1 MGIGTTRRGKRQ
13 RLRQT
18 DRTDCNAREIC
29 VCARTRP
36 MLLLSHTGLPLPAQG
51 ALQWVEGG
59 EGRGEGGTAGVVLLC
74 GVQVLVQ
81 EAVPPREKKR
91 ERGRK
96 KKGLAGVCHLSGA
109 LLYLAFSD
117 KGTSTRARQSNW
129 KPWVAAGSRLGWWR
143 RVLRAKQAKQRNA
156 TQRNATCRSQLLA
169 HLGFGRR

>member
-1 MGIGTTRRGKRQ
+1 MCK
-13 RLRQT
+13 
-18 DRTDCNAREIC
+18 DPSNAPAFPHWPASAC
-29 VCARTRP
+29 
-36 MLLLSHTGLPLPAQG
+36 TGSVTVG
-51 ALQWVEGG
+51 GGRGG
-59 EGRGEGGTAGVVLLC
+59 EGGGRYGRGCTTLWGPSTSTGSGTSKRK
-74 GVQVLVQ
+74 
-81 EAVPPREKKR
+81 EEREKEK
-91 ERGRK
+91 K

-143 RVLRAKQAKQRNA
+143 RVLRAKQSNA